1 MRWIKMILITKLFDS
16 SKLNL
21 FRKLHVYDIVGQ
33 QKFFMIINHTI
44 RRAKY
49 LNIFRMCINRRNI
62 KKIQNVPL
70 VCYQTPNID

>member
-33 QKFFMIINHTI
+33 QKFFYDHKSHN
-44 RRAKY
+44 
-49 LNIFRMCINRRNI
+49 
-62 KKIQNVPL
+62 
-70 VCYQTPNID
+70 